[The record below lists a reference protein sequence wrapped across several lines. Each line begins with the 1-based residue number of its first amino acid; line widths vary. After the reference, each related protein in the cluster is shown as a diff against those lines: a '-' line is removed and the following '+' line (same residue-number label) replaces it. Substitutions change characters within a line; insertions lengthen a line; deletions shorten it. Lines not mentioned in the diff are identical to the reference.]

1 MSETQPESQT
11 TQTQQVKVFYNIH
24 ADDFSSLH
32 LRPIIILYGNRTYD
46 AFIKER
52 IGRPDMYYVLGSR
65 IYIKLWNDI
74 KRNVLVYISHTVRDN
89 MFFVR
94 DAEIIRVNENIIYE
108 YGTRKL
114 ICDNKNI
121 ILSGFDIIKVV
132 DELEPEL
139 LPPIFAL
146 LCYKLV

>member
-1 MSETQPESQT
+1 MSQTQT
-11 TQTQQVKVFYNIH
+11 TQSKQIKVFYMIH
-24 ADDFSSLH
+24 PDDLFTTH
-32 LRPIIILYGNRTYD
+32 LRPVIILYNNKVYNI
-46 AFIKER
+46 FIKER
-52 IGRPDMYYVLGSR
+52 IGRPDMYYVVSDKV
-65 IYIKLWNDI
+65 YVKLWNDT
-74 KRNVLVYISHTVRDN
+74 KGNVLVYVSQIVDSN

-94 DAEIIRVNENIIYE
+94 DADILRVSENIIYE

>member
-1 MSETQPESQT
+1 M
-11 TQTQQVKVFYNIH
+11 
-24 ADDFSSLH
+24 
-32 LRPIIILYGNRTYD
+32 G
-46 AFIKER
+46 
-52 IGRPDMYYVLGSR
+52 YV
-65 IYIKLWNDI
+65 KLWNDT
-74 KRNVLVYISHTVRDN
+74 KRNILAYVSAMHGDS
-89 MFFVR
+89 MFFIR

-121 ILSGFDIIKVV
+121 MLDGFDIVSLI
-132 DELEPEL
+132 DEIEPEL

>member
-1 MSETQPESQT
+1 
-11 TQTQQVKVFYNIH
+11 
-24 ADDFSSLH
+24 
-32 LRPIIILYGNRTYD
+32 
-46 AFIKER
+46 
-52 IGRPDMYYVLGSR
+52 MYYVVSDKV
-65 IYIKLWNDI
+65 YVKLWNDT
-74 KRNVLVYISHTVRDN
+74 KGNVLVYVSQIVDSN

-94 DAEIIRVNENIIYE
+94 DADILRVSENIIYE